1 MLFTATHTNDASV
14 QPSNSAGLS
23 ADVNN
28 PSTADTA
35 LDALNV
41 VAPISGDPKYAI
53 SARNVSRSFGPR
65 KAVDGVSFDLP
76 NKAFLSIFGPNG
88 AGKTTLLKILSTL
101 LPMTGKNG
109 SASIAGY
116 DVRTQSDELRRHIG
130 IISHNPLLY
139 PDLSAEE
146 NLRFFADLYCI
157 PNPEQ
162 RIDELFEAVELT
174 HRRYDVV
181 RGFSRGMTQ
190 RMSIARAL
198 LPSPA
203 VIFLDEPYSGLDPH
217 ASDILDSLIAGIR
230 EKHTFVMVSHDLE
243 KGLELASHA
252 LILSRGQIVLYD
264 ETSNFEKDAF
274 KGLYRK
280 VVGLGV
286 S

>member
-1 MLFTATHTNDASV
+1 MAEYVHNNNQAEAAS
-14 QPSNSAGLS
+14 
-23 ADVNN
+23 
-28 PSTADTA
+28 DT
-35 LDALNV
+35 
-41 VAPISGDPKYAI
+41 PAI
-53 SARNVSRSFGPR
+53 IARGVSRSFGPR
-65 KAVDGVSFDLP
+65 KAVDDVSFELP
-76 NKAFLSIFGPNG
+76 EKAFLSIFGPNG
-88 AGKTTLLKILSTL
+88 AGKTTLLKVLSTL
-101 LPMTGKNG
+101 LPITGKG
-109 SASIAGY
+109 SASVAGF
-116 DVRTQSDELRRHIG
+116 DVKTQADELRRRLG

-157 PNPEQ
+157 PNPEE
-162 RIDELFEAVELT
+162 RIDELFEAVELK

-198 LPSPA
+198 LPKPE
-203 VIFLDEPYSGLDPH
+203 VLFLDEPYSGLDPH
-217 ASDILDSLIAGIR
+217 ASEILDSLIANIR
-230 EKHTFVMVSHDLE
+230 GNHTFVMVSHDLD

-264 ETSNFEKDAF
+264 KTDNIEKEAF
-274 KGLYRK
+274 RGLYRK